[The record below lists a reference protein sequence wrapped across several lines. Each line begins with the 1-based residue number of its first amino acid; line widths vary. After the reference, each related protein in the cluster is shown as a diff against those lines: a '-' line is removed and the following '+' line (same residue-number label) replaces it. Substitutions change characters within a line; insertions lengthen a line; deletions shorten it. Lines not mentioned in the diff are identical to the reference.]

1 MTTNDDQKPMDTTEA
16 DSSAGVSCA
25 AASGYV
31 VPSKPG
37 FYWLRHATPL
47 AGRWQPAMVDT
58 VHGVL
63 GFKKFGWEGW
73 MAISESL
80 HLGIE
85 WGGECLHPHTDPS
98 SATAT
103 TARPERKGN
112 DE

>member
-1 MTTNDDQKPMDTTEA
+1 MTTKRRQKPKDTTEA

-37 FYWLRHATPL
+37 YYWLRHATPL
-47 AGRWQPAMVDT
+47 AGRWQPVMVDT

-85 WGGECLHPHTDPS
+85 WGGECLHPHTQR
-98 SATAT
+98 SATA
-103 TARPERKGN
+103 AERN
-112 DE
+112 HERHSDI

>member
-1 MTTNDDQKPMDTTEA
+1 MTREDEMIEA
-16 DSSAGVSCA
+16 YSAEVSSPAGVSCA

-37 FYWLRHATPL
+37 YYWLRHATPL
-47 AGRWQPAMVDT
+47 AGRWQPVMVDT

-73 MAISESL
+73 MAISETL

-85 WGGECLHPHTDPS
+85 WGGECLHPHTDQAEPLPPK
-98 SATAT
+98 AVVDDT
-103 TARPERKGN
+103 KN
-112 DE
+112 V